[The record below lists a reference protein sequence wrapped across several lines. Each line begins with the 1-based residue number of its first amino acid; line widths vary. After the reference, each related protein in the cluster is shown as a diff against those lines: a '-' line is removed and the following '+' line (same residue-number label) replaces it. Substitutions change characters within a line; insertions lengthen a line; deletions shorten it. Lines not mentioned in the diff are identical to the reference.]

1 MTGAS
6 HSPISR
12 REALRLSLGVGATA
26 LVAACSP
33 GSTPAAPGATS
44 ATSAAP
50 SGAASGEKVQLVF
63 RQFDPTNQVQGLQ
76 KAVDDWNTRNP
87 NVQVRMETTAV
98 ADAQN
103 QYVREVQAGSGPDV
117 QHLAFVWV
125 ADLGKNGLLQP
136 LDDLLQ
142 SSPPGK
148 GIDDFIATDLA
159 QVNGKTFGLPWT
171 VDTNAVAYR
180 PDLLDKAGVTFP
192 DSWDDL
198 LTAAQKL
205 TAGQQSGFYFPGGS
219 SADAS
224 IWFYANYYLWSNGKT
239 FVQQTADGKWDTGA
253 TPQDVAA
260 AMTYFNTFF
269 SSGATPK
276 SLISV
281 NDPGDPSIVGALG
294 RGDCAMVILPPITF
308 RTAEAQSQTALQ
320 TGVIPRGAAKR
331 IAHLGGRML
340 GLNPKGKHLQQAWEF
355 TRFLV
360 SPDVFF
366 TFGHNQYPAQKALL
380 DPAKFPKQEQGYV
393 EMLPQAITFGS
404 YIASPARVSSMW
416 EATNREFGA
425 VFSGQKTPEQAG
437 ADLVAA
443 MKALLERGQ
452 G

>member
-1 MTGAS
+1 MTS
-6 HSPISR
+6 HQGISR
-12 REALRLSLGVGATA
+12 REALRLSLGIIGSTALLAACGTSAGSSAPGSGAT
-26 LVAACSP
+26 
-33 GSTPAAPGATS
+33 
-44 ATSAAP
+44 TSAAP
-50 SGAASGEKVQLVF
+50 AGAGSGEKVQLVF

-76 KAVDDWNTRNP
+76 KAVDDWNKRNP
-87 NVQVRMETTAV
+87 NIQVRMETTAV

-125 ADLGKNGLLQP
+125 ADLGNNGLLQP
-136 LDDLLQ
+136 LDDLLR
-142 SSPPGK
+142 SSPPGN

-159 QVNGKTFGLPWT
+159 QANGKMYGLPWT

-180 PDLLDKAGVTFP
+180 PDLLDKAGATFP
-192 DSWDDL
+192 DTWDDL

-205 TAGQQSGFYFPGGS
+205 TTDQQSGFYFPGGS

-253 TPQDVAA
+253 APQDIAA

-269 SSGATPK
+269 TSRATPK
-276 SLISV
+276 SLIGV

-308 RTAEAQSQTALQ
+308 RTAEQQSKEPLQ
-320 TGVIPRGAAKR
+320 TGVIPRGPVKR

-340 GLNPKGKHLQQAWEF
+340 GLNPKGKHLPQAWEF

-360 SPDVFF
+360 SSDVFF

-380 DPAKFPKQEQGYV
+380 DPTKFPKQEQGYV
-393 EMLPQAITFGS
+393 QMLPQSVTFAP
-404 YIASPARVSSMW
+404 YISSPARVSSMW

-425 VFSGQKTPEQAG
+425 VFSGQKPPEQAG
-437 ADLVAA
+437 SDLVAA
-443 MKALLERGQ
+443 IKGLLERGQ